1 MAGLFG
7 LGGIS
12 GIGGAQPPAGL
23 LGPYF
28 NQADM
33 RKQQLKQGLLAA
45 GIGLLQGGK
54 GSTGEVLGQGLA
66 AGLQGANNAGIN
78 YKQDAMGYNKMAQD
92 MEAQRAKEEEKKRLM
107 DWVAKQPPEMQNF
120 LAVNP
125 EAGAKLWQEQKIKG
139 MFPGG
144 EGGVKRGLVPQYG
157 VDAQGNP
164 VLLQLGDDATAA
176 QTKMPAGVTLS
187 KAPIKLDAGTHWV
200 LLDPITRQ
208 SVGTIPKELA
218 EAEAQKEIGA
228 GRGKQIAA
236 APSDVAAADEA
247 LNLIDQIAT
256 DPNLD
261 WGVGMTSLGNMIPG
275 TPGRDF
281 QSRVD
286 QAKSGAFL
294 SAIQQLRGMGSLS
307 NAEGDTATKAVTRL
321 NTATSK
327 EEFLSALSDYKK
339 VVQMGRARAAAR
351 IPGGAQAPV
360 NQAPPMPTQA
370 PSVDDLVN
378 RYRSK

>member
-7 LGGIS
+7 LGGFG

-28 NQADM
+28 NPADM

-45 GIGLLQGGK
+45 GIGLLTGGK

-78 YKQDAMGYNKMAQD
+78 YKQDAMGYNKLAMDMQEQERKRKQEAAVAKMVESAPPHLKALWEAYPELGAKAYLEMESGGKGDEYGLNPVWTQD
-92 MEAQRAKEEEKKRLM
+92 AEGKWHLYQPNKGGGDPRLM
-107 DWVAKQPPEMQNF
+107 DFGGNTPQPTQTYLNQGTQFMQAPSRGALPQNPAVIPIDNAGKQQAE
-120 LAVNP
+120 
-125 EAGAKLWQEQKIKG
+125 EIG
-139 MFPGG
+139 
-144 EGGVKRGLVPQYG
+144 
-157 VDAQGNP
+157 
-164 VLLQLGDDATAA
+164 TAA
-176 QTKMPAGVTLS
+176 
-187 KAPIKLDAGTHWV
+187 
-200 LLDPITRQ
+200 
-208 SVGTIPKELA
+208 
-218 EAEAQKEIGA
+218 
-228 GRGKQIAA
+228 GKQIAA
-236 APSDVAAADEA
+236 APADIAAADEA
-247 LNLIDQIAT
+247 LNLIDQIAV

-275 TPGRDF
+275 SPGRDF

-327 EEFLSALSDYKK
+327 EEFLSALGDYRKI
-339 VVQMGRARAAAR
+339 VQMGRQRAAAR
-351 IPGGAQAPV
+351 IPGGAQAPAV
-360 NQAPPMPTQA
+360 NPAPRLRFNPQTGE
-370 PSVDDLVN
+370 LE
-378 RYRSK
+378 